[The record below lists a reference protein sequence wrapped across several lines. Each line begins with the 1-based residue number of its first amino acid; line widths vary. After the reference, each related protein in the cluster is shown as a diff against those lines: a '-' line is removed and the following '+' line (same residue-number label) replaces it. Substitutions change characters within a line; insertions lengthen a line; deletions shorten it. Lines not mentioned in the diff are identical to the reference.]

1 MLGRGAFGVAYRGTW
16 RGLEVAVKR
25 ILFQLMSSPQGEQSR
40 RKAMREAAIN
50 ATLNHPNVVAT
61 YSWDMLPL
69 PVNSSAPVARVR
81 LMPLPETPQMCKG
94 ST

>member
-25 ILFQLMSSPQGEQSR
+25 ILFQLMASPQGEVSR

-61 YSWDMLPL
+61 YSWDMVPL
-69 PVNSSAPVARVR
+69 VANSTAPVALV
-81 LMPLPETPQMCKG
+81 
-94 ST
+94 S